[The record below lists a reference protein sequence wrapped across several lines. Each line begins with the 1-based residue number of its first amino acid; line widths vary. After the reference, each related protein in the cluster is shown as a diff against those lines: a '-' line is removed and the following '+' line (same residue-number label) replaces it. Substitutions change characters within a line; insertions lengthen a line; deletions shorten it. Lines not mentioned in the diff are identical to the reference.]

1 MSAPIPPLRKL
12 GANIPVELDDVIMRG
27 LSRDLETRYLTAKDF
42 AEAIERAAGVSN
54 IGTREDV
61 GRVIE
66 AVFGARMQA
75 RHEKIRAAMP
85 GREELNH
92 LLTLSG
98 LSVRGLDGTEPR
110 IADAAILA
118 SIAPPAPS
126 GRYSFAPDESPV
138 RLIRRRPPWVVLG
151 SVGVGVAHRGGRRL
165 RGALARGP
173 SRTDT
178 NPRAIDKHTGA
189 FGAEG
194 RRAASLPCDPRNLR
208 RRITR
213 AGARRRRCRLRGPA
227 GRWATSP
234 GDGNGHRWVQSLG
247 LRARARWRRTGGTRR
262 FRDRASKQCTW
273 TVAPFVGSPL
283 DITARDGKER
293 LHQAQMIFRTMAL
306 SVAVA
311 VALAA
316 GCDQSDPISA
326 PCRDI
331 PANGC
336 PLLDDD
342 SECTDRC
349 CAAAYSCSDGT
360 WTLEHACPQFQ
371 GCDAG
376 TSTPVE
382 DAGSYCDVAG
392 FDAPP
397 GAGGGEG
404 CVR

>member
-1 MSAPIPPLRKL
+1 
-12 GANIPVELDDVIMRG
+12 
-27 LSRDLETRYLTAKDF
+27 
-42 AEAIERAAGVSN
+42 
-54 IGTREDV
+54 
-61 GRVIE
+61 
-66 AVFGARMQA
+66 
-75 RHEKIRAAMP
+75 
-85 GREELNH
+85 
-92 LLTLSG
+92 
-98 LSVRGLDGTEPR
+98 
-110 IADAAILA
+110 
-118 SIAPPAPS
+118 
-126 GRYSFAPDESPV
+126 
-138 RLIRRRPPWVVLG
+138 
-151 SVGVGVAHRGGRRL
+151 
-165 RGALARGP
+165 
-173 SRTDT
+173 
-178 NPRAIDKHTGA
+178 
-189 FGAEG
+189 
-194 RRAASLPCDPRNLR
+194 
-208 RRITR
+208 
-213 AGARRRRCRLRGPA
+213 
-227 GRWATSP
+227 
-234 GDGNGHRWVQSLG
+234 
-247 LRARARWRRTGGTRR
+247 
-262 FRDRASKQCTW
+262 
-273 TVAPFVGSPL
+273 
-283 DITARDGKER
+283 
-293 LHQAQMIFRTMAL
+293 MIFRTMAL

-404 CVR
+404 CVALISPDCPLSEALVCSINPCLACEAFFVCTDGAWILWGECSAEGGVTLRN